1 MRRIGLDARRRPCY
15 PPLCPPLSERLQEL
29 IHNLYLDRKDY
40 EFVNLAESDYTKGT
54 IVKTSEQ
61 DKIDVA
67 KAQGFERAIGILAD
81 RYANKIL
88 MLYSLVIIA
97 SIVIAVV
104 LVLQGSW
111 NELEPWTFILLG
123 PLLVYL
129 IELFAQ
135 VVFKREFSIKPS
147 IIHNWLRKHKLRQLN
162 DEFKIE
168 IR

>member
-1 MRRIGLDARRRPCY
+1 
-15 PPLCPPLSERLQEL
+15 L